1 MIVIT
6 VARKPLSEASVA
18 ANVLKHG
25 TGALNIDASRV
36 GHQTDDKRGMRR
48 TQNPQSNGQ
57 SMAGEGWWRGCVSG
71 SDSGRWPANLVLQHK
86 PGCRKAGTKQV
97 KGITGGP
104 TSGDNAFG
112 QDAGWNRHEN
122 RATAIS
128 RPVGPDGTET
138 VEAWDCEPGCPV
150 ADLDGQTGER
160 PSTWTH
166 SRDHRRSDA
175 KPESKFRP
183 VQGEYMPQ
191 GPLYADAGGASR
203 FFKQVGGQQQPDEE

>member
-6 VARKPLSEASVA
+6 VARKPLSEGSVA
-18 ANVLKHG
+18 QNVLKHG
-25 TGALNIDASRV
+25 TGAINVDACRIGTESTRRPTGSHQYGKDSGWNTHNLQNIS
-36 GHQTDDKRGMRR
+36 G
-48 TQNPQSNGQ
+48 
-57 SMAGEGWWRGCVSG
+57 G